1 LRTRARSAQLSS
13 SLRRYSFSNIL
24 RRPSSSIVM
33 TDSTQ
38 HTFSHEALLAI
49 LLKSAGIHEG
59 LWMLS
64 INFGLSATNMSN
76 SNNGEEN
83 LRPCVMAF
91 VENFGLMR
99 VERELKGL
107 TLDAAIANP
116 LPVQY
121 PIKKSAP
128 RKKAAVR

>member
-1 LRTRARSAQLSS
+1 
-13 SLRRYSFSNIL
+13 
-24 RRPSSSIVM
+24 M
-33 TDSTQ
+33 TDAIKHS
-38 HTFSHEALLAI
+38 FSHEEMLAI

-99 VERELKGL
+99 VERALKGL

-116 LPVQY
+116 LAVANEA
-121 PIKKSAP
+121 KKSTP
-128 RKKAAVR
+128 KKKAALR

>member
-1 LRTRARSAQLSS
+1 
-13 SLRRYSFSNIL
+13 
-24 RRPSSSIVM
+24 M
-33 TDSTQ
+33 TDAIKHS
-38 HTFSHEALLAI
+38 FSHEELLAI

-99 VERELKGL
+99 VERALKGL
-107 TLDAAIANP
+107 TLDAAIVNP
-116 LPVQY
+116 LRAVHEA
-121 PIKKSAP
+121 KKP
-128 RKKAAVR
+128 TPKKKAALR

>member
-1 LRTRARSAQLSS
+1 
-13 SLRRYSFSNIL
+13 
-24 RRPSSSIVM
+24 M
-33 TDSTQ
+33 TDDIKHS
-38 HTFSHEALLAI
+38 FSHEELLAI

-64 INFGLSATNMSN
+64 INFGLSATNMSK

-99 VERELKGL
+99 VERALKGL

-116 LPVQY
+116 LPAVHEA
-121 PIKKSAP
+121 KKP
-128 RKKAAVR
+128 TPKKKAALR

>member
-1 LRTRARSAQLSS
+1 
-13 SLRRYSFSNIL
+13 
-24 RRPSSSIVM
+24 M
-33 TDSTQ
+33 TDDIKHS
-38 HTFSHEALLAI
+38 FSHEELLAI

-91 VENFGLMR
+91 VENFGLIR
-99 VERELKGL
+99 VERALKGL
-107 TLDAAIANP
+107 TLDAAIVNP
-116 LPVQY
+116 LPAVHEA
-121 PIKKSAP
+121 KKP
-128 RKKAAVR
+128 TPKKKAPLR

>member
-1 LRTRARSAQLSS
+1 MTH
-13 SLRRYSFSNIL
+13 
-24 RRPSSSIVM
+24 SIEH
-33 TDSTQ
+33 S
-38 HTFSHEALLAI
+38 FSHEELLAI
-49 LLKSAGIHEG
+49 LLKSADIHEG

-99 VERELKGL
+99 VERALKGL

-116 LPVQY
+116 LPVRN
-121 PIKKSAP
+121 PAKKPAP
-128 RKKAAVR
+128 KKKTSLR

>member
-1 LRTRARSAQLSS
+1 
-13 SLRRYSFSNIL
+13 
-24 RRPSSSIVM
+24 M
-33 TDSTQ
+33 TDAIKHS
-38 HTFSHEALLAI
+38 FSHEELLAI

-91 VENFGLMR
+91 VENFGLMQ
-99 VERELKGL
+99 VERVLKGL
-107 TLDAAIANP
+107 TLDAAIVNP
-116 LPVQY
+116 LPLANVA
-121 PIKKSAP
+121 KKPLS
-128 RKKAAVR
+128 KKKNALR

>member
-1 LRTRARSAQLSS
+1 
-13 SLRRYSFSNIL
+13 
-24 RRPSSSIVM
+24 M

-64 INFGLSATNMSN
+64 INFSLSATNMSN
-76 SNNGEEN
+76 SNNGEDN

-121 PIKKSAP
+121 PVKKAVP

>member
-1 LRTRARSAQLSS
+1 
-13 SLRRYSFSNIL
+13 
-24 RRPSSSIVM
+24 M
-33 TDSTQ
+33 TDDIKHS
-38 HTFSHEALLAI
+38 FSHEELLAI

-76 SNNGEEN
+76 SNSGEEN

-99 VERELKGL
+99 VERALKGL
-107 TLDAAIANP
+107 TLDAAIVNP
-116 LPVQY
+116 LPAVHEA
-121 PIKKSAP
+121 KKP
-128 RKKAAVR
+128 TPKKKAALR

>member
-1 LRTRARSAQLSS
+1 
-13 SLRRYSFSNIL
+13 
-24 RRPSSSIVM
+24 M
-33 TDSTQ
+33 TDAIKHS
-38 HTFSHEALLAI
+38 FSHEELLAI
-49 LLKSAGIHEG
+49 VLKSAGIHEG

-99 VERELKGL
+99 VERPLQGL

-116 LPVQY
+116 MAAANTTRKP
-121 PIKKSAP
+121 AP
-128 RKKAAVR
+128 KKKAALR

>member
-1 LRTRARSAQLSS
+1 
-13 SLRRYSFSNIL
+13 
-24 RRPSSSIVM
+24 M
-33 TDSTQ
+33 TDDIKHS
-38 HTFSHEALLAI
+38 FSHEELLAI

-99 VERELKGL
+99 VERALKGL
-107 TLDAAIANP
+107 TLDAAIVNP
-116 LPVQY
+116 LAVANEV
-121 PIKKSAP
+121 KKSTP
-128 RKKAAVR
+128 KKKAALR

>member
-1 LRTRARSAQLSS
+1 
-13 SLRRYSFSNIL
+13 
-24 RRPSSSIVM
+24 M
-33 TDSTQ
+33 TDDIKHS
-38 HTFSHEALLAI
+38 FSHEELLAI

-64 INFGLSATNMSN
+64 INFGLSATNMSK

-99 VERELKGL
+99 VERALKGL
-107 TLDAAIANP
+107 TLDAAIVNP
-116 LPVQY
+116 LRAVHEA
-121 PIKKSAP
+121 KKP
-128 RKKAAVR
+128 TPKKKAALR

>member
-1 LRTRARSAQLSS
+1 MTDAIK
-13 SLRRYSFSNIL
+13 YSFS
-24 RRPSSSIVM
+24 
-33 TDSTQ
+33 
-38 HTFSHEALLAI
+38 HEELLVI

-76 SNNGEEN
+76 SNSGEEN

-99 VERELKGL
+99 VERALKGL
-107 TLDAAIANP
+107 TLDAAIANSV
-116 LPVQY
+116 PVTAVA
-121 PIKKSAP
+121 KRSAP
-128 RKKAAVR
+128 KKKAAPG

>member
-1 LRTRARSAQLSS
+1 
-13 SLRRYSFSNIL
+13 
-24 RRPSSSIVM
+24 M
-33 TDSTQ
+33 TDDIKHS
-38 HTFSHEALLAI
+38 FSHEELLAI

-64 INFGLSATNMSN
+64 INFGLSATNMSK

-99 VERELKGL
+99 VERALKGL
-107 TLDAAIANP
+107 TLDAAIVNP
-116 LPVQY
+116 LPAVHEA
-121 PIKKSAP
+121 KKP
-128 RKKAAVR
+128 TPKKKAALR

>member
-1 LRTRARSAQLSS
+1 
-13 SLRRYSFSNIL
+13 
-24 RRPSSSIVM
+24 M
-33 TDSTQ
+33 TDDIKHS
-38 HTFSHEALLAI
+38 FSHEELLAI

-64 INFGLSATNMSN
+64 INFGLSATNLSN

-99 VERELKGL
+99 VERALKGL
-107 TLDAAIANP
+107 TLDAAIVNP
-116 LPVQY
+116 LPAVHEA
-121 PIKKSAP
+121 KKP
-128 RKKAAVR
+128 TPKKKAALR